1 MLFFPAFDVNCPT
14 LRRYDRSA
22 AVDKELAAFRVNAV
36 WDFLRQWCTSSTC
49 GQIKKHWIPS
59 SCKSSLT
66 KSVSGLPV
74 RRFYQNCRGLR
85 SKLVNLRCNAT
96 ALDHIFIILSETW
109 LTNGI
114 FDNELGLHNYN
125 IFRCDRSSLTSF
137 LTLSNQL
144 FSRGRCPY

>member
-1 MLFFPAFDVNCPT
+1 FDVNCPT

-22 AVDKELAAFRVNAV
+22 AVDKELAAFR
-36 WDFLRQWCTSSTC
+36 
-49 GQIKKHWIPS
+49 
-59 SCKSSLT
+59 SSLT

-125 IFRCDRSSLTSF
+125 IFRCDRSSLTSS

-144 FSRGRCPY
+144 FSRG